1 MVDKITVT
9 VHTELTQYGE
19 VVFSVKSHMGVF
31 KSKCLHDALSDADIK
46 MTGITNI
53 VDTTYRK
60 MRSVNHYNLETIH
73 TRLYDREPEESTEDG
88 PSSHDNA
95 TTVEASI
102 PNISVKRR
110 GSSRSRHKEV
120 KHIILECI

>member
-19 VVFSVKSHMGVF
+19 VIFSVKSHAGIF
-31 KSKCLHDALSDADIK
+31 KRKCLHDALSDADIK
-46 MTGITNI
+46 MTGIEDI
-53 VDTTYRK
+53 IKSFR
-60 MRSVNHYNLETIH
+60 R
-73 TRLYDREPEESTEDG
+73 RLKNVEHFAIESKHIRLHDREREESTEHE

-95 TTVEASI
+95 TTVEVSV

-120 KHIILECI
+120 KHLILECI